1 MTDRVK
7 SLIINSPTELPSFH
21 WKRGDDGQLT
31 KIKGRREASF
41 ESFNPKTGDIDD
53 VSLNLANEIRGHVS
67 DWRNNGYPG
76 VTHLT
81 ELLLNHWTQENDQR
95 SLPLYFCQIEAIE
108 TLIWCVEVAKGSEVE
123 IPSDGGEWKRLCCK
137 MATGSGKTLVMAM
150 IILWQTVNAIA
161 YPRRKEFSSNF
172 LLVAPGLTVKKR
184 LEVLKSSASD
194 IYDSFDLCPYEL
206 RGYLNA
212 ATIIVLNKHKLHPLE
227 AKRAA
232 VDKRGPKSENIIV
245 RDILGDIG
253 NLKNFIVINDE
264 AHHAYRATEQ
274 LANADDDSTKWI
286 DGLDRIHR
294 VRGIVTCFDMT
305 ATPFVSTSSSSAEN
319 TLFGW
324 IVSDFGLY
332 DAVEAG
338 LVKTPY
344 MVVKDSV
351 LSKSDLSRSM
361 LSRIYH
367 DKNVIENLNRRATPE
382 ESLPDLVHTAYTILG
397 ADWQRAM
404 QKWKRSGHYSPPVM
418 LTVCNSMETAARIEH
433 YFDSGLVQSTDL
445 HAPDATLRVDSDVL
459 ARAEAGWIGGERKRE
474 KKYQERLDRIVELA
488 SITDIDR
495 IRINKI
501 GYAEILREIV
511 DTVGKEGKIGQNIQN
526 VISVMMLSEGWD
538 ANNVTHIM
546 GLRSFS
552 SQLLCEQVI
561 GRGLRRVSYDKD
573 ENGFLL
579 PEFVNVFGIPISL
592 MLMVDPDDKAGPG
605 NPSPSV
611 EVRVLE
617 DRKNHE
623 ISWPN
628 VIRIESSLRPF
639 IFVKWSEVEALDIDP
654 AKTPISAD
662 LAPALE
668 GATRA
673 DMVTDIDL
681 RKFPEDF
688 RVQKE
693 IFKSTVRILKDLRE
707 CFVVEERRA
716 ADDLLV
722 IQMIK
727 IVEKF
732 IKSKVNILSI
742 NEDDLLRKS
751 ILIALNSDRIV
762 QHISR
767 FVRGHNRTGSIMTLD
782 KDRPTSSTS
791 DMNTW
796 TASESATVPTSK
808 SHISRAKVD
817 STYET
822 RSIEIL
828 ETHPKVR
835 SYAKNHRLGF
845 WLWYSHE
852 GRMRRYYP
860 DFLVRLENGGMLVL
874 EISGIKSDE
883 KQAKKS
889 ALDEWVSAVN
899 DDGRWGHWMCSE
911 VYDPATIKTVIDYA
925 NR

>member
-21 WKRGDDGQLT
+21 WERGDDGQLT
-31 KIKGRREASF
+31 KVKGRRKASF
-41 ESFNPKTGDIDD
+41 ESFSPKTGEIDD
-53 VSLNLANEIRGHVS
+53 VPLELANEVRSHVL
-67 DWRNNGYPG
+67 DWRNMGYPG
-76 VTHLT
+76 VTNLT
-81 ELLLNHWTQENDQR
+81 ELLLSHWTQENDQR

-108 TLIWCVEVAKGSEVE
+108 TLIWCIEVAKGSEVE
-123 IPSDGGEWKRLCCK
+123 IPGDGGEWKRLCCK
-137 MATGSGKTLVMAM
+137 MATGSGKTVVMGM
-150 IILWQTVNAIA
+150 IILWQTVNAVA
-161 YPRRKEFSSNF
+161 YPKRREFSKNF

-184 LEVLKSSASD
+184 LDVLKSTAGG
-194 IYDSFDLCPYEL
+194 IYDNFDLCPYEL

-227 AKRAA
+227 AKRSA
-232 VDKRGPKSENIIV
+232 VDKRGPRSENVIV
-245 RDILGDIG
+245 RDILGDLG
-253 NLKNFIVINDE
+253 NLKNFIIINDE
-264 AHHAYRATEQ
+264 AHHAYRSTEGF
-274 LANADDDSTKWI
+274 ANADDDSTKWI

-305 ATPFVSTSSSSAEN
+305 ATPFVSTSSSSAES
-319 TLFGW
+319 TLFDW

-344 MVVKDSV
+344 MVVNDSI
-351 LSKSDLSRSM
+351 LSKSDISRSR

-367 DKNVIENLNRRATPE
+367 DKNVIDNLNRRAAPE

-404 QKWKRSGHYSPPVM
+404 RNWKQNGHYSPPVM
-418 LTVCNSMETAARIEH
+418 LTVCNNMETAARIEH
-433 YFDSGLVQSTDL
+433 YFDSGLAQSTDL
-445 HAPDATLRVDSDVL
+445 HAPNATLRVDSDVL
-459 ARAEAGWIGGERKRE
+459 ARAEAGWVGRGKKGEQ
-474 KKYQERLDRIVELA
+474 KYQERLDSIVELA

-495 IRINKI
+495 IRVSKI

-573 ENGFLL
+573 ENGLLL

-592 MLMVDPDDKAGPG
+592 MLMVDPDDSAGPG
-605 NPSPSV
+605 TPSPSV

-617 DRKNHE
+617 DRNSHE

-628 VIRIESSLRPF
+628 VIRVESSLSPT
-639 IFVKWSEVEALDIDP
+639 IFVNWNEVEDLDIDP
-654 AKTPISAD
+654 SKTPISAD

-673 DMVTDIDL
+673 DMITDIDL
-681 RKFPEDF
+681 RKFPGDF

-707 CFVVEERRA
+707 CFVDEERRA

-732 IKSKVNILSI
+732 IKSKINIHSV
-742 NEDDLLRKS
+742 EEGDLLRKS

-762 QHISR
+762 QHIGR
-767 FVRGHNRTGSIMTLD
+767 FVRGHNRTGSIITLD
-782 KDRPTSSTS
+782 KDRPTSSTGH
-791 DMNTW
+791 MITW
-796 TASESATVPTSK
+796 SASESTTIPTSK
-808 SHISRAKVD
+808 SHINRAKVD
-817 STYET
+817 STFEI
-822 RSIEIL
+822 RAIEIL
-828 ETHPKVR
+828 EKHPKVT

-852 GRMRRYYP
+852 GRIRRYYP
-860 DFLVRLENGGMLVL
+860 DFLIRLESGKMLVL
-874 EISGIKSDE
+874 EVSGIKSDE

-889 ALDEWVSAVN
+889 ALDEWINAVN
-899 DDGRWGHWMCSE
+899 EDGRWGQWMCSE
-911 VYDPATIKTVIDYA
+911 VYDPATVKMVIDDT